1 MHLVLAAGLLEPAS
15 GLIVWKA
22 LAFAILLFILYKYAW
37 GPITQS
43 LREREE
49 TIENSITRAEKALQ
63 EAKQIQAENDK
74 ARREAEREAQ
84 RILKNARQAA
94 EELKENEKASLREEI
109 QEMKEQATRDIRREK
124 QGALQELRDEV
135 ADLAIEAATKVV
147 RDDLDGQR
155 QRKLVND
162 FIDDLPKN

>member
-22 LAFAILLFILYKYAW
+22 LAFSILLYVLYKYAW

-43 LREREE
+43 LKEREE
-49 TIENSITRAEKALQ
+49 NIDSSIRRAEKALQ

-84 RILKNARQAA
+84 RILKDARQAA
-94 EELKENEKASLREEI
+94 DELKESEKASLRQEI
-109 QEMKEQATRDIRREK
+109 QQMKDQAARDIQREK
-124 QGALQELRDEV
+124 QSALQELRDEV
-135 ADLAIEAATKVV
+135 ADLAIQAATKVV
-147 RDDLDGQR
+147 REDLDGKR